1 MQLWNYKKRKNIY
14 ATEIPERKDIE
25 GNVQNMLKELTTG
38 NSPNLAEVTHIQED
52 YQTTSRKY
60 PKKSTPKHI
69 LVKPLKTKDKEK
81 NVENSKRKTWPYV

>member
-38 NSPNLAEVTHIQED
+38 NSPNLAEVTQIQED

-81 NVENSKRKTWPYV
+81 NVENSKRKT

>member
-1 MQLWNYKKRKNIY
+1 MI
-14 ATEIPERKDIE
+14 
-25 GNVQNMLKELTTG
+25 KELTTG
-38 NSPNLAEVTHIQED
+38 NSPNLAEVTQIQED

-81 NVENSKRKTWPYV
+81 NVENSKRKT

>member
-25 GNVQNMLKELTTG
+25 GNVQNMLKELMTG
-38 NSPNLAEVTHIQED
+38 NSPNLAEVTQIQDD

>member
-38 NSPNLAEVTHIQED
+38 NSPNLAEVTQIQED

-60 PKKSTPKHI
+60 PKKSTPKQII
-69 LVKPLKTKDKEK
+69 LQFMGSQRVGHD
-81 NVENSKRKTWPYV
+81 

>member
-38 NSPNLAEVTHIQED
+38 NSPNLAEVTQIQDD

>member
-38 NSPNLAEVTHIQED
+38 NSPNLAEVTQIQED